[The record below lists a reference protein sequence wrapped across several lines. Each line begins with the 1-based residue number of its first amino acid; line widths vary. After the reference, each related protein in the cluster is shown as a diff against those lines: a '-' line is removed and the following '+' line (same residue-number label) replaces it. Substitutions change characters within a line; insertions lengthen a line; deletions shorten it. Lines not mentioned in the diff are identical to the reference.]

1 MKTFFS
7 VTFFSGLLALV
18 KMGAGFLVAKV
29 VAVYTGP
36 SGIAILG
43 QLQSL
48 TNIMTGLAGAPV
60 GNGIVR
66 YTAEN
71 YREGYD
77 KCEPWWTAGIQCVL
91 IILAIIIPASLLM
104 SGNLSQWL
112 FGNRDYTHIIVITSL
127 MLPFATL
134 GTLCNSIINGQ
145 QNYKRYI
152 SLGAISVTFSTIVM
166 LFFVYYGNLKG
177 ALLALAIQNGCI
189 GVILLLASLRQKW
202 FKYIAFSTK
211 FDRKKISDISNY
223 VIITI
228 VTALGLPLAL
238 IGVRKILVSYVGWDV
253 TGEWQAV
260 WKISEAY
267 LAVLSIS
274 LSTYFLPKLATLKT
288 NIAIKSEVYATLKLV
303 FPIALFLAIC
313 VFVLKDFALKILFTA
328 NFAAARDLFFVQ
340 LTGDV
345 IKICSWVLAYP
356 MLSKGKTKWIIST
369 EIVFSITLILFTWIF
384 VIHYGVHGA
393 NYAYLLNYSLY
404 FLLMLI
410 SLPRVIR

>member
-1 MKTFFS
+1 
-7 VTFFSGLLALV
+7 
-18 KMGAGFLVAKV
+18 
-29 VAVYTGP
+29 
-36 SGIAILG
+36 
-43 QLQSL
+43 
-48 TNIMTGLAGAPV
+48 
-60 GNGIVR
+60 
-66 YTAEN
+66 
-71 YREGYD
+71 
-77 KCEPWWTAGIQCVL
+77 
-91 IILAIIIPASLLM
+91 M

-303 FPIALFLAIC
+303 FPLALFLAIC

>member
-1 MKTFFS
+1 MKSFFS
-7 VTFFSGLLALV
+7 VAFFSGLLALV

-29 VAVYTGP
+29 VAIYTGP
-36 SGIAILG
+36 TGIAVLG

-60 GNGIVR
+60 GNGVVR

-71 YREGYD
+71 YREGYE
-77 KCEPWWTAGIQCVL
+77 KCQPWWNAGIQCVL
-91 IILAIIIPASLLM
+91 IILAIIIPIILLM
-104 SGNLSQWL
+104 AGYLSHWL
-112 FGNRDYTHIIVITSL
+112 FGNREYTYIIIISSL

-152 SLGAISVTFSTIVM
+152 TLGAVSVTFSTIVM
-166 LFFVYYGNLKG
+166 LLFIYYGGLKG

-189 GVILLLASLRQKW
+189 GIILLFASIRQKW
-202 FKYIAFSTK
+202 FPYISFQ
-211 FDRKKISDISNY
+211 RQLNREKIKDIANY
-223 VIITI
+223 ILITI

-238 IGVRKILVSYVGWDV
+238 IGVRKILVTHVGWDV

-267 LAVLSIS
+267 LAVLSIA
-274 LSTYFLPKLATLKT
+274 LSTYFLPKLATLKSSQ
-288 NIAIKSEVYATLKLV
+288 AIMHEVFSTLKMV
-303 FPIALFLAIC
+303 FPIAVILAVF

-328 NFAAARDLFFVQ
+328 SFASARELFLVQ
-340 LTGDV
+340 LIGDV

-356 MLSKGKTKWIIST
+356 MLSKGKTKWILST
-369 EIVFSITLILFTWIF
+369 EIIFSISLMLFTWVF
-384 VIHYGVHGA
+384 VNNYGVHGA

-410 SLPRVIR
+410 CLPKVTK